1 LSVIIP
7 AWNAGKTIARCLEA
21 VLRQSLPPLETIV
34 VDDASLDDTAEIAE
48 SMGAKVI
55 RTSRNGG
62 PARARNRGAEAA
74 RGDAVLFLDADVVI
88 PEDLVEKVSR
98 HLDQDS
104 VDAVQTLYTPD
115 CPGKGLVTKY
125 QNYYYHYALNRVR
138 HERVAIIATWCA
150 AVRRRTFMGL
160 GGFNECI
167 PEPTVEDEELGYAIV
182 DSGGCIIM
190 DKTLQVVHL
199 AEYGFSGF
207 ARRRLRMAKAQ
218 AKSGWRQVRQR
229 LLARYINVHD
239 TGTHHSR
246 WVVLSIVLALTAWA
260 FTALAPFIGNP
271 FPALFFFSA
280 ALTCHIGFFTAAG
293 KRFGA
298 RVLPGFAVMC
308 LADMTILGLGI
319 IRGTLEYLVGR
330 KY

>member
-7 AWNAGKTIARCLEA
+7 AWNAGKTIVRCLDA
-21 VLRQSLPPLETIV
+21 VRRQSLPPLETIV
-34 VDDASLDDTAEIAE
+34 VDDGSLDDTAVTAE
-48 SMGAKVI
+48 SMGV
-55 RTSRNGG
+55 RVLRLTSNEG
-62 PARARNRGAEAA
+62 PAKARNRGAEAA
-74 RGDAVLFLDADVVI
+74 RGDAVLFLDADVVV
-88 PEDLVEKVSR
+88 PEDLVEKVAR
-98 HLDQDS
+98 HLENDS
-104 VDAVQTLYTPD
+104 VSAVQTLYTPD
-115 CPGKGLVTKY
+115 CPGEGLVTRY
-125 QNYYYHYALNRVR
+125 QNFYYHYSLCRVR
-138 HERVAIIATWCA
+138 HERVAVFATWCA
-150 AVRRRTFMGL
+150 AVRREVFLGL

-190 DKTLQVVHL
+190 DRSLQVVHL

-229 LLARYINVHD
+229 LLARYMNVRD

-246 WVVLSIVLALTAWA
+246 WVVLSIVLTLAAWA
-260 FTALAPFIGNP
+260 FTLFPPLVGNP
-271 FPALFFFSA
+271 LPAFLLLPA
-280 ALTCHIGFFTAAG
+280 ALGCHSGFFVSAG

-319 IRGTLEYLVGR
+319 ARGTLEYMFGR